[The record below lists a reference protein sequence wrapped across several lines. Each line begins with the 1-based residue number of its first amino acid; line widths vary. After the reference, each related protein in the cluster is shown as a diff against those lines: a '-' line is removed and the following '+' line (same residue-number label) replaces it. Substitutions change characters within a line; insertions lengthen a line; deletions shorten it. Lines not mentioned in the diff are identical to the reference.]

1 MSWYESIF
9 LLFFVVYST
18 FLLTVAHNSAVQDYL
33 LVSARLFVSFIE
45 FLPLVIVDIFVHQL
59 LTNTGAPGSRRVA
72 IKQGRKIQWEDVG
85 EGWRRQEERKRG
97 AKDDK

>member
-1 MSWYESIF
+1 MSWYESNF

-18 FLLTVAHNSAVQDYL
+18 FLLTVAYNSAVQDYL

-45 FLPLVIVDIFVHQL
+45 FLPLVIVDIFVHKL
-59 LTNTGAPGSRRVA
+59 LTNTAPGSRRVA
-72 IKQGRKIQWEDVG
+72 IKQGRKIQGEDVG
-85 EGWRRQEERKRG
+85 EGWRLQEERKRG

>member
-1 MSWYESIF
+1 MSWYESNF

-18 FLLTVAHNSAVQDYL
+18 FLLTVAYNSAVQDYL

-45 FLPLVIVDIFVHQL
+45 FLPLVIVDIFVHTL
-59 LTNTGAPGSRRVA
+59 LTNTGAPGSRGA
-72 IKQGRKIQWEDVG
+72 IKQGRKIQGEDVG
-85 EGWRRQEERKRG
+85 EGWRLQEERKRG

>member
-1 MSWYESIF
+1 MS
-9 LLFFVVYST
+9 LFFCCL

-33 LVSARLFVSFIE
+33 LASARLFVSFIE

-72 IKQGRKIQWEDVG
+72 IKQGRKIQGEDVG
-85 EGWRRQEERKRG
+85 GRVEETRGKEKRSER
-97 AKDDK
+97 